1 MFFFFYCTTQR
12 VQAAGARHHFLT
24 YFRIWWDTWRLS
36 RDVRAVPDGGAGP
49 FLDAVNR
56 PSLLCLLSSQTARVK
71 GLMNAFVHRTGVRGI
86 SPLPENKKTLISK
99 LCNVLLGRTGWLL
112 NQIGKIQCC
121 WTKKKKKN
129 IWMHHSFQVLHQR
142 PIFSRCLLKDLVLL
156 LVIDLYLVDISTSKC
171 WIFGNVNALKIYIC
185 RGPSWPLSQLDKNI
199 VCQLKSIHLLPN
211 WQLFPVWFV
220 QFLRWLFDRVVS
232 ICLFLCNGLQT
243 VICRVHRTVREKKKN
258 VDAHFNLKVACVWS
272 GDGTRKTDF
281 TAFINPL

>member
-56 PSLLCLLSSQTARVK
+56 PSLLCLLSSQTARLK

-112 NQIGKIQCC
+112 NQIGKIHSVAEQ
-121 WTKKKKKN
+121 KKQKHLDASLIPSAPSEANLFK
-129 IWMHHSFQVLHQR
+129 MSFK
-142 PIFSRCLLKDLVLL
+142 IFSFTVSNWLV
-156 LVIDLYLVDISTSKC
+156 
-171 WIFGNVNALKIYIC
+171 FGWYF
-185 RGPSWPLSQLDKNI
+185 NI
-199 VCQLKSIHLLPN
+199 
-211 WQLFPVWFV
+211 
-220 QFLRWLFDRVVS
+220 
-232 ICLFLCNGLQT
+232 
-243 VICRVHRTVREKKKN
+243 
-258 VDAHFNLKVACVWS
+258 
-272 GDGTRKTDF
+272 
-281 TAFINPL
+281 